1 MLRRPL
7 LVLLS
12 LGAVLTF
19 ALMGSQPKSK
29 LLVLDWANRA
39 TKEKAPLAV
48 LIEMGLGDRRPTSW
62 AGQATVYGAR
72 VVHRE
77 GYRFRDE
84 DRLIEPDGWN
94 ASSYRPVRPLR
105 RRPGAR
111 LVPGPL
117 RPGAVAAAAA
127 PPATVGVVLQLAD
140 VQPGAT
146 LTVKA
151 GAKHPKTTISLADL
165 LDGRPKKL
173 WDGKAAVRRV
183 SSAAA
188 VAAGPTEDDFP
199 AAAFGPDGTLWT
211 AYISYT
217 LKDANRKTLFTEIA
231 EEPKTFQS
239 YDRPEFS
246 DQLLVKTY
254 RGGKWSK
261 ALPVTGAHEDLVRCA
276 LAVEGNGTGWVVY
289 SAHRQGETAL
299 YARSLHGKTD
309 APTLG
314 AEERLTQAPSLT
326 PALCTAQNG
335 DLLLACQTWDELG
348 ASHIAL
354 WTCHERKWVQ
364 GPRLP
369 PTGAGENC
377 WHPAVAASADG
388 KLAVAYDVYKD
399 GDYDVRVAILDG
411 ERVTDV
417 PVADSRQ
424 FEARPALSYDPEGR
438 LWIAYE
444 EGPEKWGK
452 NYGALETDRGNPLYN
467 VRSVRVACVVDGEI
481 MRPTAEL
488 PTSLP
493 RRNAQ
498 MNFQTVRYAYPKL
511 GLDDKGRL
519 WLTYRHK
526 LPTPFGVMPGTN
538 WVTFARRLDGD
549 HWTQPVEISRSD
561 GLLDSRPVL
570 LPNPGGGLLVV
581 TNTDGRYAT
590 PDHLGNRV
598 YAGVID
604 LPGETAE
611 PALVAKDTAK
621 QPSKEFA
628 EERATVEQMRRY
640 RVEAGDK
647 KYRLARG
654 EFHRHTEISF
664 DGGGDGSLEDMF
676 RYAIDAAELD
686 WIGNTDHDN
695 GAGREYPWWL
705 TQKLSDAYHVPGVFM
720 PMFSYERSLPYPHGH
735 RNVIFAK
742 RGIMPLPR
750 LAEPERDRQVAGFS
764 ADDTKMLYRYL
775 KELNGVCA
783 SHTSATVMGT
793 DWRDNDAD
801 VEPVVEI
808 YQGDRNSYEK
818 EGAPGP
824 ATSRDPGSSRST
836 SGDGTPRAIST
847 SPLTKVIG
855 WAFNHRAII
864 SRPTSPIVWCWWRNR
879 GASRSW
885 RRSGSAAATPLPR
898 TSSSTCARASI

>member
-1 MLRRPL
+1 M
-7 LVLLS
+7 
-12 LGAVLTF
+12 
-19 ALMGSQPKSK
+19 
-29 LLVLDWANRA
+29 
-39 TKEKAPLAV
+39 
-48 LIEMGLGDRRPTSW
+48 
-62 AGQATVYGAR
+62 
-72 VVHRE
+72 
-77 GYRFRDE
+77 
-84 DRLIEPDGWN
+84 
-94 ASSYRPVRPLR
+94 
-105 RRPGAR
+105 
-111 LVPGPL
+111 
-117 RPGAVAAAAA
+117 
-127 PPATVGVVLQLAD
+127 
-140 VQPGAT
+140 
-146 LTVKA
+146 
-151 GAKHPKTTISLADL
+151 
-165 LDGRPKKL
+165 
-173 WDGKAAVRRV
+173 
-183 SSAAA
+183 
-188 VAAGPTEDDFP
+188 
-199 AAAFGPDGTLWT
+199 
-211 AYISYT
+211 
-217 LKDANRKTLFTEIA
+217 
-231 EEPKTFQS
+231 
-239 YDRPEFS
+239 
-246 DQLLVKTY
+246 
-254 RGGKWSK
+254 
-261 ALPVTGAHEDLVRCA
+261 RCA

-289 SAHRQGETAL
+289 GAHRQGETAL

-885 RRSGSAAATPLPR
+885 RRSGAPLLRRYRGHRPRRASGEHLMGEAFKVDAAPSLDIVVLGAKPLARRGAQGQRGRGDFPARQSRLPR
-898 TSSSTCARASI
+898 PLDRPATFTGRALLLRARPARGHRASLVFPDVDRLRAVSDRVQTMKVGIQASARRTAFTLIELLVVIAIVATLVALLLPAVQKVRDSANLLTCKNNLRQIGLAMHDYHNVNGSFPVGYYDPTPWPQTDNGPGWAGPPSCCLSWSRHPCMS